1 MIVPGGR
8 GRKRTSMPGTQA
20 RRRIV
25 EQARR
30 IVVKVGTNVV
40 CDESGCVNVRVLR
53 DLGKQIAGVMEQG
66 VSVVLVASG
75 AIGAGIGELNLPARP
90 KTMPAL
96 QAAAAVGQGQLMR
109 IFHDAF
115 ARYGVKV
122 AQVLL
127 TRDGFADRMRYL
139 NIRNT
144 LRALEEMNVLP
155 IINENDAVSVDEIR
169 FGDND
174 LLAAMVTNLLSAD
187 LLVLLTVVD
196 GVIRG
201 GEVLDVI
208 ERVDDETMALVGGD
222 RSSLGVGGMASKL
235 TAADMVTR
243 AGEVAVIA
251 NARTPN
257 ILKRLMRGDSVGT
270 VFVPARRRMSS
281 RRRWIGQASRT
292 AGHLVI
298 DAGAVN
304 ALVKRGKSLLPSGV
318 TAVDG
323 KFAKGAVV
331 AVMDPRGKEIARGLT
346 NYSSEQLQAIKG
358 LKTNRIAAVL
368 GDKPYDEV
376 VHRNNM
382 TLS

>member
-1 MIVPGGR
+1 MTVR
-8 GRKRTSMPGTQA
+8 GEIRKNTNMPGTQA

-30 IVVKVGTNVV
+30 IVVKVGTNAI
-40 CDESGCVNVRVLR
+40 CDETGRVNVKAVR
-53 DLGKQIAGVMEQG
+53 DLGGQVAGVMKQG
-66 VSVVLVASG
+66 VSVVLITSG
-75 AIGAGIGELNLPARP
+75 AIGAGISELNLPSRP
-90 KTMPAL
+90 KTMPNL

-109 IFHDAF
+109 IFHDTF
-115 ARYGVKV
+115 ARRGVKV

-127 TRDGFADRMRYL
+127 TRDGFSDRTRYL
-139 NIRNT
+139 NVRNT

-174 LLAAMVTNLLSAD
+174 LLAALVTNLVGAD

-196 GVIRG
+196 GVIRDG
-201 GEVLDVI
+201 AVLDVI
-208 ERVDDETMALVGGD
+208 ERVDDETMALVGED
-222 RSSLGVGGMASKL
+222 RSSFGVGGMGTKL
-235 TAADMVTR
+235 MAADMVTR

-251 NARTPN
+251 NARTPDV
-257 ILKRLMRGDSVGT
+257 LKRLMQGEPIGT

-281 RRRWIGQASRT
+281 RRRWIGQASRP
-292 AGHLVI
+292 AGCLVI
-298 DAGAVN
+298 DAGAVS

-323 KFAKGAVV
+323 KFSKGAVV
-331 AVMDPRGKEIARGLT
+331 TVMDPRGKEIARGLT